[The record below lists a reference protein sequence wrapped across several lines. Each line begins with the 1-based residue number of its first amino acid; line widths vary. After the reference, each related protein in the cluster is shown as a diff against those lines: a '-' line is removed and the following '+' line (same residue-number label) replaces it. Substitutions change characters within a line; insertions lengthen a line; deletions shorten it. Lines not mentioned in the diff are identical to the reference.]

1 MKIKFFLLF
10 ALACTAATAQITI
23 GRSDMPTAND
33 TVRMSI
39 ALPLNLG
46 NRLVDTGANRSW
58 NFNDLQPQSQEL
70 VKYQSGLTTAYFLYY
85 ANSFGTK
92 IADSLPL
99 GPVPIENV
107 FNFFRSTTT
116 KFTAE
121 GLGFQAQGIPL
132 AASYTDE
139 DELYHFPMTYGQ
151 LHTTTFRLV
160 ATLPTLGELRSQGI
174 RTTRVAGWGT
184 LTTPYGSHPALMVVS
199 EVVSNDTLLIQG
211 NPLALPPRTSMEYKW
226 LTNGKKLPL
235 LEITDGGPLGGG
247 VGQQIRYRDSYR
259 GSVNQVSV
267 QGLELEK
274 LRVWPNPASD
284 VVQLEGWENARYRIV
299 DLAGRTVQTGEV
311 VDQRIALALAAG
323 NYVLLVETAERY
335 GLHRLVV
342 QP

>member
-1 MKIKFFLLF
+1 MKTHFF
-10 ALACTAATAQITI
+10 ALFVLLHTAASAQITI
-23 GRSDMPTAND
+23 GRNDMPAAND
-33 TVRMSI
+33 TVRMSV

-58 NFNDLQPQSQEL
+58 NFSDLQPERQEL
-70 VKYQSGLTTAYFLYY
+70 VKYQSGLTTPYLLYY

-107 FNFFRSTTT
+107 FNFFRSTNT

-151 LHTTTFRLV
+151 VNSTTFRLV
-160 ATLPTLGELRSQGI
+160 ATLPTLGELRSQGV

-184 LTTPYGSHPALMVVS
+184 LTTPYGSHPALLVVS
-199 EVVSNDTLLIQG
+199 VAQANDTLLVQG
-211 NPLALPPRTSMEYKW
+211 NPLALPPRTTTEYKW

-247 VGQQIRYRDSYR
+247 VGLQVRYRDSYR
-259 GSVNQVSV
+259 GSVTQVGV
-267 QGLELEK
+267 PALQGEQISA
-274 LRVWPNPASD
+274 WPNPATD
-284 VVQLEGWENARYRIV
+284 FVQLRGWEKANYRIV
-299 DLAGRTVQTGEV
+299 DARGQVVQNGELT
-311 VDQRIALALAAG
+311 DGYIRLQLAAG
-323 NYVLLVETAERY
+323 NYVLLVETGERF